1 VDAMSETDP
10 AILGVQSCGCITFA
24 HSRPDVLDREDQK
37 AIGEIVASGGQIIRT
52 TVGEARKMPHFL
64 VGECPHDPKGWEP
77 YRPVD
82 SYEPKA
88 SYRRT
93 TRGGRPASRVSVK
106 TRWSRG
112 WPAGEVMKLHGS
124 WWATEGWF
132 ADVASNPPT
141 ASDGRDPR
149 GPEHVEGPFPSQ
161 RKATDWLIPIAVR
174 KSRAL
179 SERLSKNRVAA

>member
-93 TRGGRPASRVSVK
+93 TRGGRPVRRRRQQPAHRERRPRPSRPRARRRAV
-106 TRWSRG
+106 
-112 WPAGEVMKLHGS
+112 PLA
-124 WWATEGWF
+124 AEGDRL
-132 ADVASNPPT
+132 ADPDRSPQVPCP
-141 ASDGRDPR
+141 
-149 GPEHVEGPFPSQ
+149 Q
-161 RKATDWLIPIAVR
+161 
-174 KSRAL
+174 
-179 SERLSKNRVAA
+179 